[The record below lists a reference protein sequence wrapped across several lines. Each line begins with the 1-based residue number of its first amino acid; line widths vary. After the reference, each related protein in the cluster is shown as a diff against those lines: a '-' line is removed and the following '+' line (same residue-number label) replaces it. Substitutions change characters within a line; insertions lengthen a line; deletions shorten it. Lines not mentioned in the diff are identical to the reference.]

1 MSTAAPP
8 PPGRRGPLRT
18 WERPRPSLLYV
29 LGRTWNRLLDIQ
41 VWDVAA
47 AMTFFGALSLLPTL
61 IALVSLVSLL
71 GLRQTTVDA
80 AAGLASEVWPA
91 LSSDAVRDWI
101 LGLGASAT
109 GPLALTLG
117 ALGAVF
123 SASGAVGAFHRA
135 MHRIYD
141 TREGRTL
148 LRFRLVLFVETL
160 ALMLGLVLVIVLVVL
175 GGDLSARLGEAVGLA
190 EQTVRTWNLVKW
202 PVILVLIMLAVTL
215 AYRRGPNVRPPRY
228 RPLSLGAVS
237 VVVMLFAATLVLG
250 WITDRFGELEIVG
263 RINSAIGILA
273 LGWLA
278 CIVMMAGAALD
289 AEVLR
294 ARQLAV
300 GADAAD
306 ELQLATRHTG
316 MLEELDRTQRRYRRL
331 GHLVTEAARSG
342 EPLTARRTPLLAE
355 EGTLFSVDAPRRSP
369 ADLTSGTPFHAAPEH
384 EEARLGRTRVDPD
397 AAPDGPRPDT
407 EHEIGR

>member
-29 LGRTWNRLLDIQ
+29 LGRTWNRLMDIQ

-47 AMTFFGALSLLPTL
+47 AMTFFGTLSLLPTL

-91 LSSDAVRDWI
+91 LSSEAVRDWI
-101 LGLGASAT
+101 LSLGAAAT

-117 ALGAVF
+117 VLGAVF

-141 TREGRTL
+141 TREGRPL

-160 ALMLGLVLVIVLVVL
+160 ALMLGLVLVVVLVVL

-190 EQTVRTWNLVKW
+190 EQTVRTWNLAKW

-237 VVVMLFAATLVLG
+237 VVVLLFAATLALG

-263 RINSAIGILA
+263 RINSAIGVLA
-273 LGWLA
+273 LVWLA
-278 CIVMMAGAALD
+278 CIVVLAGAALD
-289 AEVLR
+289 AEMLR

-306 ELQLATRHTG
+306 ELQLATRHTR
-316 MLEELDRTQRRYRRL
+316 MLEELDRAQHRYRRL
-331 GHLVTEAARSG
+331 GRLVTEAVRSG
-342 EPLTARRTPLLAE
+342 ESLTARRTPLLAE
-355 EGTLFSVDAPRRSP
+355 EGGLFSVDAPRRSP
-369 ADLTSGTPFHAAPEH
+369 ADLTSGTPFHAAPER
-384 EEARLGRTRVDPD
+384 EEARVGGTRVDPD
-397 AAPDGPRPDT
+397 AGPDDRGPGPDRAPAR
-407 EHEIGR
+407 